1 MYIPSIKTLFTIKYI
16 KSFIYGYLNRKTFI
30 HVKYF
35 CFFIGYA
42 RSGHSFIASLLDAH
56 PECCMSLE
64 INALKLVEEGYG
76 KNQLYYVILNN
87 SRAIHQRLNNVWTGY
102 SYAVNGQY
110 QGRFT
115 DIKVIGDKQGSKTT
129 LRLGENFTLCRK
141 LKKIVEVPVKAIHV
155 IRDPL
160 DNITTMILR
169 NISADRKPV
178 REDFRN
184 KIDLYFKKVDINN
197 KIKESGEI
205 EIIDIY
211 HEDFIKD
218 PVKELKKI
226 LEFLELEPYPDYIT
240 ACSKIV
246 YKEPHLSRYQLVWP
260 HDLQSEI
267 QNKTMEYP
275 FLSRYSENKY

>member
-1 MYIPSIKTLFTIKYI
+1 MNIPSIKTLLTVKYI

-30 HVKYF
+30 DVKYF

-64 INALKLVEEGYG
+64 VNALKLIEEEYNR
-76 KNQLYYVILNN
+76 NQLYYIILNN
-87 SRAIHQRLNNVWTGY
+87 SRVVNQRLKNIWTGY
-102 SYAVNGQY
+102 SYAVKGQY

-115 DIKVIGDKQGSKTT
+115 NLKVIGDKQGSKTT
-129 LRLGENFTLCRK
+129 LRFGDNFSICQR
-141 LKKIVEVPVKAIHV
+141 LKILVKVPVKAIHV

-160 DNITTMILR
+160 DNISTMILR
-169 NISADRKPV
+169 NISEDKKPKS
-178 REDFRN
+178 EDFRD

-205 EIIDIY
+205 EILDVY
-211 HEDFIKD
+211 HEDFIKN
-218 PVKELKKI
+218 PVKELKRVLKFI
-226 LEFLELEPYPDYIT
+226 ELDPYPDYLN

-246 YKEPHLSRYQLVWP
+246 YKEPHLSRYKLDWP
-260 HDLQSEI
+260 KDLLSDI
-267 QNKTMEYP
+267 QNKAKSYP
-275 FLSRYSENKY
+275 FLSRYVENK

>member
-1 MYIPSIKTLFTIKYI
+1 MNIPSIKTLLTAKYI

-30 HVKYF
+30 DVKYF

-64 INALKLVEEGYG
+64 VNALKLVENEYNR
-76 KNQLYYVILNN
+76 NQLYYIILNN
-87 SRAIHQRLNNVWTGY
+87 SRVVNQRLKNIWTGY
-102 SYAVNGQY
+102 SYAVKGQY

-115 DIKVIGDKQGSKTT
+115 NLKVIGDKQGSKTT
-129 LRLGENFTLCRK
+129 LRFGDNFSICQR
-141 LKKIVEVPVKAIHV
+141 LKILVKVPVKAIHV

-160 DNITTMILR
+160 DNISTMILR
-169 NISADRKPV
+169 NIPEDKKPKS
-178 REDFRN
+178 EDFRD

-205 EIIDIY
+205 EILDVY

-218 PVKELKKI
+218 PVKELKRVLKFI
-226 LEFLELEPYPDYIT
+226 ELDPYPDYLN

-246 YKEPHLSRYQLVWP
+246 YKEPHLSRYKLDWPKDQLS
-260 HDLQSEI
+260 DI
-267 QNKTMEYP
+267 QNKAKGYP
-275 FLSRYSENKY
+275 FLSRYVE